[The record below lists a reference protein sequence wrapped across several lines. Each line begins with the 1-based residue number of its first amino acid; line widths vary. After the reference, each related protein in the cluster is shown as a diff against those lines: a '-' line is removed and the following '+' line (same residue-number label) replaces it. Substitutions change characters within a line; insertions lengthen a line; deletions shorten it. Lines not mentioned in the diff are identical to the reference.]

1 MQDRVRLH
9 KKAKGSTGVERVKRT
24 DYLKDSVV
32 TFEED
37 VDEDGDV
44 ERIAERN
51 DKRRVGAIR
60 SCDVDRILRLRKKT
74 DSVHHKLDLTQLKHT
89 QHVTDRI
96 YDVIT
101 ICAYLQ
107 NN

>member
-24 DYLKDSVV
+24 DNLKDSVV

-44 ERIAERN
+44 EWIAEGN
-51 DKRRVGAIR
+51 DKCRVGAVR
-60 SCDVDRILRLRKKT
+60 SCHVDRILRLRKKT
-74 DSVHHKLDLTQLKHT
+74 DSVHHELNLTQLKHT
-89 QHVTDRI
+89 KHFTDRI
-96 YDVIT
+96 RDVIT
-101 ICAYLQ
+101 ICVYLQ
-107 NN
+107 NI